1 TGPLR
6 FHPAHAGDVL
16 SLGGF
21 EIRPLAANHGGVFV
35 GPAVLYDVTAPDGGR
50 LLYACDTA
58 APLPPPTLEA
68 LAGRA
73 FDAVLMEEN
82 NGDRP
87 GFGEHLD
94 LAAFADVLA
103 ELRRRDAVVEATRII
118 AVHLSHR
125 NPPGGELAR
134 RLALMGAQLHPDG
147 AVLDITADSARPGRT
162 VFRGTQSH
170 AGPPR
175 PYRVLIT
182 GGARSGKSAEA
193 ERRLAAWP
201 EVVYVATAGPV
212 SPDDADWAARVAAH
226 RGRRLSH
233 WTTVETADLVPLL
246 RADGPP
252 LLVDCLTLWLTAHMD
267 WEHMG
272 GDGLDGDRADEDH
285 VSGDGLDGDRM
296 AGEWSARV
304 QELVAAWRD
313 TRRHVVAVTN
323 EVGSGI
329 VPATAV
335 GRRFRDALGRLNA
348 AIAAESDEVWHVVAG
363 IPTRLR

>member
-1 TGPLR
+1 M
-6 FHPAHAGDVL
+6 
-16 SLGGF
+16 
-21 EIRPLAANHGGVFV
+21 FV